1 MDCWKRRIGRWPF
14 ASRPANDFPI
24 VFLDRSRFESR
35 TSQELT
41 RNDNVIRQMYNV
53 IYFDLF
59 TIESK
64 RGEILCII
72 PKFHVCSRVSKPT
85 RKLVVQLRE
94 VRCLVSTDKSTTLG
108 YAWEKKYQERRSR
121 TNCGSIGYPHN
132 NIAKYC
138 EHGKPAQIF
147 GVT

>member
-1 MDCWKRRIGRWPF
+1 MDCWKRRIGRWSF

-64 RGEILCII
+64 REEILCII

-85 RKLVVQLRE
+85 RKLVVQFRE
-94 VRCLVSTDKSTTLG
+94 VRCLVSTDKSTTL
-108 YAWEKKYQERRSR
+108 
-121 TNCGSIGYPHN
+121 
-132 NIAKYC
+132 
-138 EHGKPAQIF
+138 
-147 GVT
+147 